1 MRIKRVR
8 EIAAGNAID
17 ASRERVVTNLGC
29 IVQCSSVT
37 RTGTASIDRDG
48 HSGRRIGVDC
58 ASIEVAREGVIA
70 AEPFKLVERAEVAVV
85 CARSAVGRSVVNVRE
100 HRTLYA
106 LDRTQCV
113 VSDRC
118 IACGN
123 GGGSTGAQV
132 DGDATCDGVHVIVTG
147 DIETAATI
155 HEIVAADPREGVVE
169 PAAQQVIFEHRSQ
182 YGVHS
187 GGSVGPDGRVP
198 SYCGLSKKN
207 GNAGSCQ
214 VIVVLDRYI
223 IAAPPVDQVVAATPL
238 VVLVRSIRIVAAEQ
252 RVIVGGSPDAGDLR
266 VEE

>member
-169 PAAQQVIFEHRSQ
+169 PAAQQVIVEHRSQ

-187 GGSVGPDGRVP
+187 GESVGSLVASRETNSESRHRRGVEIGD
-198 SYCGLSKKN
+198 
-207 GNAGSCQ
+207 
-214 VIVVLDRYI
+214 I
-223 IAAPPVDQVVAATPL
+223 IDEI
-238 VVLVRSIRIVAAEQ
+238 SRILQ
-252 RVIVGGSPDAGDLR
+252 IDTDAGAGGDGVVDAGVAVADDR
-266 VEE
+266 VVSSRSCKVIEGSER